1 MQYLIA
7 KEAIPKTDIKS
18 NNIIRK
24 GCGDTER
31 KDISKAT
38 LGRIP
43 IYLKYVK
50 NLPPEIQTVSSTVIA
65 KDLGFGEVQVRKDLS
80 LLDSIGKPKIG
91 YLREELIESL
101 ERFLGTQNGNAVVVG
116 AGKLGTAL
124 LSYDGFSEYGCNVLA
139 AFDRDIN
146 SPHGTNNGKTVY
158 PISELAAF
166 CKEKNVQIG
175 IIAVPSESAQ
185 TVLNQLCSA
194 GIKYIWCFA
203 PCRLYKPADVT
214 IQYEN
219 LALSLAHLK
228 SQITL

>member
-1 MQYLIA
+1 M
-7 KEAIPKTDIKS
+7 
-18 NNIIRK
+18 
-24 GCGDTER
+24 ER

-50 NLPPEIQTVSSTVIA
+50 NLPSEIQTISSTVIA

-80 LLDSIGKPKIG
+80 LLDSVGKPKIG
-91 YLREELIESL
+91 YIRSELTESL
-101 ERFLGTQNGNAVVVG
+101 ERFLGSQNGNAVVVG

-124 LSYDGFSEYGCNVLA
+124 LSYEGFSEYGCNVLA
-139 AFDRDIN
+139 AFDNITKEPQ
-146 SPHGTNNGKTVY
+146 SLQNGKKIF
-158 PISELAAF
+158 PIAELREF
-166 CKEKNVQIG
+166 CKTNNVQIG
-175 IIAVPSESAQ
+175 IIAVPSEAAQ
-185 TVLNQLCSA
+185 TVLNQLCHA

-214 IQYEN
+214 VQYEN